1 MYFKLFIVN
10 NFKINQPIMIFK
22 LKDYAKMQLKNNGLA
37 NFTDLNTLSKLL
49 IGMTKTDISNIPI
62 FSRLTTIVN
71 ILNAS
76 ITNQVSLTS
85 NQVDIK

>member
-1 MYFKLFIVN
+1 
-10 NFKINQPIMIFK
+10 MIFK
-22 LKDYAKMQLKNNGLA
+22 LKDYAKMQLKNNTLA

-85 NQVDIK
+85 NQVDIKW